1 VDSDISI
8 TIEPA
13 PEKMHGMTGKPP
25 GAAKDDTGI
34 ATSRVM
40 LLLLV
45 AMTGVAP
52 ISLYMLVPALP
63 VLATTFG
70 RDISIAQMTV
80 SLYMVGIACSQII
93 MGPLSDRFG
102 RRPVLLAGLGLMVAA
117 SAACIFADTLPQLIA
132 ARFLQALGGAT
143 GMVVSR
149 AIIRDLYSRERISA
163 MISLVIAVMMIAQ
176 MLSPLTGGLLETAF
190 GWRAIFYV
198 ITAASLLIAVAI
210 ALALPETRRDR
221 TGAGGFRG
229 DVGSL
234 FKSRAFIGYLL
245 SQVLASQ
252 IIFTFAGAGPY
263 VVVTQMGRSSAEY
276 GAWFATTG
284 LAYLIGNLFCVRF
297 APRHSLENLIWFGLA
312 LQFLGSLLNLVWGIA
327 GLNQAPAW
335 LFGTQMLVMFANAF
349 VMSNSAAGAISV
361 RPDAAGTASG
371 AMGFLQ
377 MGIGSLFS
385 QFGAWLGGHF
395 ATPVAL
401 NIAIVILSMG
411 CASTMIFLVPRR
423 DVVVS
428 EELIEQAEEEES
440 GLL

>member
-1 VDSDISI
+1 
-8 TIEPA
+8 
-13 PEKMHGMTGKPP
+13 MHGVMGQPP
-25 GAAKDDTGI
+25 GAATD
-34 ATSRVM
+34 TSRLANSRTM
-40 LLLLV
+40 LFLLV
-45 AMTGVAP
+45 LMTGVAP
-52 ISLYMLVPALP
+52 ISAAMLVPALP

-70 RDISIAQMTV
+70 RDISVAQMTV

-102 RRPVLLAGLGLMVAA
+102 RRPVLLGVMGLMVAA
-117 SAACIFADTLPQLIA
+117 SAGCIFAEPLPQLIA

-149 AIIRDLYSRERISA
+149 AIIRDLYSRDRISS

-190 GWRAIFYV
+190 GWRSIFYV

-210 ALALPETRRDR
+210 AIALPETRRER
-221 TGAGGFRG
+221 TEAGGFRG
-229 DVGSL
+229 DVRSL
-234 FKSRAFIGYLL
+234 FKSRAFIGYVLC
-245 SQVLASQ
+245 QVLASQ

-297 APRHSLENLIWFGLA
+297 APRHSLEKLIWFGLA
-312 LQFLGSLLNLVWGIA
+312 LQFAGSLMNLLWGVT
-327 GLNQAPAW
+327 GLNQAPPW
-335 LFGTQMLVMFANAF
+335 LFGTQMLVSFANAF

-361 RPDAAGTASG
+361 RPEAAGTASG

-377 MGIGSLFS
+377 MGLGSLFS
-385 QFGAWLGGHF
+385 QFGAYLGGHF

-401 NIAIVILSMG
+401 NLAIVILSAG
-411 CASTMIFLVPRR
+411 CASTMIFLIPRR

-440 GLL
+440 GML

>member
-1 VDSDISI
+1 
-8 TIEPA
+8 
-13 PEKMHGMTGKPP
+13 MHGRMGKPP
-25 GAAKDDTGI
+25 SAAIGN
-34 ATSRVM
+34 ATSKVM

-52 ISLYMLVPALP
+52 ISLYMLVPVLP
-63 VLATTFG
+63 KLAATFG

-102 RRPVLLAGLGLMVAA
+102 RRPVLLSGLGLMVMA
-117 SAACIFADTLPQLIA
+117 SAACIFAETLPQLIA

-149 AIIRDLYSRERISA
+149 AIIRDLYSRERISS

-176 MLSPLTGGLLETAF
+176 MLSPLAGGLLELAF

-198 ITAASLLIAVAI
+198 ITAASVVTAVMI
-210 ALALPETRRDR
+210 ALALPETRGVR
-221 TGAGGFRG
+221 AAAAGFRG
-229 DVGSL
+229 DVGGL
-234 FKSRAFIGYLL
+234 LRSRVFIGYMLC
-245 SQVLASQ
+245 QVLASQ
-252 IIFTFAGAGPY
+252 IIFTFAGGGPY
-263 VVVTQMGRSSAEY
+263 IVVMQMGRSSAEY
-276 GAWFATTG
+276 GAWFATTAF
-284 LAYLIGNLFCVRF
+284 AYLIGNLCCVRF
-297 APRHSLENLIWFGLA
+297 APRYALDRLIWFGLA
-312 LQFLGSLLNLVWGIA
+312 LQFAGALLNVIWGIT
-327 GLNQAPAW
+327 GLNQAPSW

-361 RPDAAGTASG
+361 RPEAAGTASG

-377 MGIGSLFS
+377 MGLGALIS

-395 ATPVAL
+395 ATPVPL
-401 NIAIVILSMG
+401 NAAILVLSAT
-411 CASTMIFLVPRR
+411 CASTMIFVTPHGALMRGVQK
-423 DVVVS
+423 
-428 EELIEQAEEEES
+428 IEPQDES